1 MKGRPHAVY
10 TMRLCPSVASCHKVR
25 TWAPLYEVHL
35 APEIRLP
42 VLLLA
47 AADIEVPLITTSDT

>member
-1 MKGRPHAVY
+1 MY